1 MRLSHSTTAAS
12 LLALTSAFP
21 QSAPTAPDET
31 DNAARAAFVKDI
43 FQTAFDGYLKFAF
56 PSDELLPV
64 TNGSDNSFGG
74 WACSA
79 VDALGTALVMEMP
92 EVVATIL
99 DYIPQINF
107 GAPKDDQA
115 ISLFETNIRY
125 VGGLLSGYD
134 LLKGPLAKLAPE
146 DPSKVDILLEQTAH
160 LANNL
165 SFAFETPS
173 GIPYNGLF
181 INNRTNTGG
190 DTNGLATTGTL
201 VLEWT
206 RLSDLTGNQTYT
218 ELTQRAEEFI
228 LSPSPPSS
236 EPFPGLLGTNI
247 NITTG
252 AFLDAFGGWIG
263 GADSAYEYLLKMYI
277 YDPSR
282 FSRYLDR
289 WTLAAD
295 STIANLASSP
305 SSRPDLTFLA
315 EYNST
320 SLIFESQHLACFDG
334 GNFILGGLVLQEQK
348 YIDFGLELVLG
359 CEATYNGTVTG
370 LGPEVFSWNT
380 TELPANQTEFYARA
394 GFWIK
399 DGSYR
404 LRPEVLESF
413 YYAWRATG
421 EEKYRDFAWRA
432 VRSIAE
438 TTRVGSGYS
447 YIRDVNQEGGGGF
460 DDFQD
465 SFFFAETLKYG
476 YLIFAEDAEYQVQRG
491 VRQGFVFTTEGHPLK
506 VAKELGG
513 T

>member
-1 MRLSHSTTAAS
+1 MRFSQSTTAAS
-12 LLALTSAFP
+12 LLALTSALP
-21 QSAPTAPDET
+21 QGYPSALEET

-43 FQTAFDGYLKFAF
+43 FQTAFDGYLQFAF
-56 PSDELLPV
+56 PNDELLPV
-64 TNGSDNSFGG
+64 SNGFDNSFGG

-79 VDALGTALVMEMP
+79 VDALGTALVMDMP
-92 EVVATIL
+92 DAVNTIL

-107 GAPKDDQA
+107 GAPKDNQA

-134 LLKGPLAKLAPE
+134 LLKGPLSRLAPE

-165 SFAFETPS
+165 SFAFETPT
-173 GIPYNGLF
+173 GIPFNGLF

-206 RLSDLTGNQTYT
+206 RLSDLTGNATYT

-236 EPFPGLLGTNI
+236 EPYPGLVGTNI

-252 AFLDAFGGWIG
+252 EFTDAFGGWIG
-263 GADSAYEYLLKMYI
+263 GADSGYEYLLKMYI
-277 YDPSR
+277 YDPTR
-282 FSRYLDR
+282 FARYRDR
-289 WTLAAD
+289 WILAAD
-295 STIANLASSP
+295 SSIANLRSSP

-315 EYNST
+315 AYNGT
-320 SLIFESQHLACFDG
+320 ELILESQHLACFDG

-348 YIDFGLELVLG
+348 YIDFGLELVDG
-359 CEATYNGTVTG
+359 CEGTYNGTATG
-370 LGPEVFSWNT
+370 IGPESFSWDT
-380 TELPANQTEFYARA
+380 SELPADQAEFYERA
-394 GFWIK
+394 GFFIQ
-399 DGSYR
+399 DSFYR

-421 EEKYRDFAWRA
+421 DEKYRDFAWRA
-432 VRSIAE
+432 VQNVAKV
-438 TTRVGSGYS
+438 TRVGSGYS
-447 YIRDVNQEGGGGF
+447 YIRDVNQVDGGGF
-460 DDFQD
+460 EDFQD

-476 YLIFAEDAEYQVQRG
+476 FLIFADDAPYQVQKG
-491 VRQGFVFTTEGHPLK
+491 VEQPFVFTTEGHPIQ
-506 VAKELGG
+506 VAKGSS
-513 T
+513 